1 MIRKLVAFFFC
12 LAMVAGAFG
21 AGYVVAAPVAPL
33 AAISLTGGVY
43 AQDFDTLVNSGTSTS
58 VPDGWVFAE
67 AGTNAN
73 TTYTAGTGSGTA
85 GDTYSFGAISS
96 TERAFGGLQSGS
108 LIPTLGVEFANNT
121 GAPIT
126 RLAVSYYCEQWRV
139 GVINREAAD
148 RLDFQY
154 STDATSLT
162 TGFWVDVDSLDC
174 LSTNTNDTLGA
185 KDGNSS
191 SYRTGQS
198 DTIAGLNIANGAT
211 FWLRWTDYN
220 ISGSDDGLGVDDFQ
234 LTPANPTAV
243 TLSSF
248 DAQAGADR
256 ISVSW
261 ETVSEL
267 DNAGFSLYRSDNAAG
282 PQTLLA

>member
-108 LIPTLGVEFANNT
+108 LIPTIDECPSQCYLPLNSTHFQFCSLRTKV
-121 GAPIT
+121 PI
-126 RLAVSYYCEQWRV
+126 
-139 GVINREAAD
+139 
-148 RLDFQY
+148 
-154 STDATSLT
+154 
-162 TGFWVDVDSLDC
+162 
-174 LSTNTNDTLGA
+174 
-185 KDGNSS
+185 
-191 SYRTGQS
+191 
-198 DTIAGLNIANGAT
+198 
-211 FWLRWTDYN
+211 
-220 ISGSDDGLGVDDFQ
+220 ISCIF
-234 LTPANPTAV
+234 
-243 TLSSF
+243 F
-248 DAQAGADR
+248 C
-256 ISVSW
+256 
-261 ETVSEL
+261 
-267 DNAGFSLYRSDNAAG
+267 
-282 PQTLLA
+282 